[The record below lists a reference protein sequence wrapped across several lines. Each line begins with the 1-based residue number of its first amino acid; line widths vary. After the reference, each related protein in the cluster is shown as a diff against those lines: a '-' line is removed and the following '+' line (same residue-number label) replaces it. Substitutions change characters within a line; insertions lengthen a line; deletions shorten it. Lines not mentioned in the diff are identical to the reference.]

1 MKGEKALKE
10 LFVNKEN
17 RRISNIISLFFFAFS
32 FLFVIFVN
40 VLVANTQPSVPI
52 GLYVK
57 AGNKNLKKG
66 DIVVFHLDE
75 KYNKFYNSKNNL
87 QPMKTIQATSDD
99 IVFIKNNQIYVNNE
113 SFGEVLPIGVKAD
126 SLKIKKDCF
135 FLLSKKKNSF
145 DSRYYGQV
153 CKKDIYYKTK
163 LLYEWKGSIYA
174 R

>member
-1 MKGEKALKE
+1 
-10 LFVNKEN
+10 
-17 RRISNIISLFFFAFS
+17 
-32 FLFVIFVN
+32 
-40 VLVANTQPSVPI
+40 
-52 GLYVK
+52 
-57 AGNKNLKKG
+57 
-66 DIVVFHLDE
+66 
-75 KYNKFYNSKNNL
+75 
-87 QPMKTIQATSDD
+87 MKTIQATSDD

-113 SFGEVLPIGVKAD
+113 NFGEVLPIGVKAE
-126 SLKIKKDCF
+126 SLKIEKDCF

>member
-1 MKGEKALKE
+1 MKK
-10 LFVNKEN
+10 LFGTKEN
-17 RRISNIISLFFFAFS
+17 IRISNIISFFFFAFS
-32 FLFVIFVN
+32 FLFIVFVN

-52 GLYVK
+52 GLYIK

-75 KYNKFYNSKNNL
+75 KYNKYYNSKNNL
-87 QPMKTIQATSDD
+87 QPMKTIQATSED
-99 IVFIKNNQIYVNNE
+99 IVFIKNNEIYVNNE